1 MYYIAAVAIL
11 LLLRVHKGGGRNPVS
26 PRLLRHFNLIC
37 FADFDDATL
46 TRIFDTIGM

>member
-1 MYYIAAVAIL
+1 MYFAI
-11 LLLRVHKGGGRNPVS
+11 VFAIPTKNTGGGRNPIS